1 MLHFKHI
8 CAILIERFAA
18 EQKKKEEIDNLIA
31 LHLCQG
37 GRHNSRKADRIVRI
51 EDGRIVE

>member
-18 EQKKKEEIDNLIA
+18 EQKKKEENL
-31 LHLCQG
+31 
-37 GRHNSRKADRIVRI
+37 
-51 EDGRIVE
+51 